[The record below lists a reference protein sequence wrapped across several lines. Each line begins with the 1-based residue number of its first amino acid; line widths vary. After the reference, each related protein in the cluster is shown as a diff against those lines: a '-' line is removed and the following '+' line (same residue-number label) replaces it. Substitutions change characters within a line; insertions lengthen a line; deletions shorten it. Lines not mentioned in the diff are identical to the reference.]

1 MDERNVLIILN
12 LSGNIDPVEK
22 YISKRRKIYEK
33 ESSVS
38 ASLCCYDSKGN
49 NSPQNIGLT
58 IVGYLYRQGIE
69 KRAMGYACAVGLV
82 LLIIVMVVNMIQLAA
97 TGTFKKEE
105 R

>member
-38 ASLCCYDSKGN
+38 ASLCSYDSN
-49 NSPQNIGLT
+49 
-58 IVGYLYRQGIE
+58 YRCLDVAQE
-69 KRAMGYACAVGLV
+69 VKRVILRNHLRASRAE
-82 LLIIVMVVNMIQLAA
+82 QQ
-97 TGTFKKEE
+97 